1 MTCPKKKHITT
12 VSFFFL
18 SLTLIPQKPP
28 IFHTIKQVVYLD
40 FKDQKKTYKNST
52 CHVYRY
58 PSDFLYCFFCE
69 LCHQTNL
76 HFERRTRGEKVIL
89 GFLKGVGMALIR
101 RSLIPFFP
109 GNMNRKIRIGN
120 GERLIWKMMV
130 LHCFFRFFSLNEIIQ
145 NENAHF

>member
-1 MTCPKKKHITT
+1 MTCPKHITT

-40 FKDQKKTYKNST
+40 FKEQKKTYKNST

-58 PSDFLYCFFCE
+58 PSDFLYHFFCE

-76 HFERRTRGEKVIL
+76 HFERREGKKKSYWA
-89 GFLKGVGMALIR
+89 LKGVGMALIR

-120 GERLIWKMMV
+120 GERLI
-130 LHCFFRFFSLNEIIQ
+130 
-145 NENAHF
+145 